1 MIGNLLSKS
10 LLILSLP
17 LLSLSSTAE
26 QHDPEGTPHEYHKNM
41 IAGFIGATTPER
53 RKASPAFGIEY
64 ERRIWARFGIGA
76 LAEYTA
82 GHEGFWIAAVPFAL
96 HNGPWK
102 FYVAPGFEDSSEGTK
117 PLLRLGGEYGF
128 EVGRWEI
135 SPQIDVDFV
144 DGNQVLVMGVTFGLG
159 F

>member
-1 MIGNLLSKS
+1 MVGNLFSKS

-17 LLSLSSTAE
+17 LLSMSSTAE
-26 QHDPEGTPHEYHKNM
+26 QQDLESTHHEYRKNV
-41 IAGFIGATTPER
+41 IAGFIGATSPER
-53 RKASPAFGIEY
+53 RETNPAFGIEY
-64 ERRIWARFGIGA
+64 ERRISTGFGIGA

-82 GHEGFWIAAVPFAL
+82 GDEDFWIAVVPFAL
-96 HNGPWK
+96 HKGPWK
-102 FYVAPGFEDSSEGTK
+102 FYVAPGFEDSKEGTE

-144 DGNQVLVMGVTFGLG
+144 DGDQVPVMGVTFGIG